1 MNVSIRS
8 TAMAA
13 LAVALS
19 FALLACKPLD
29 KDTGKPADGSGDAA
43 ATTKNT
49 SDHRPRASFLSW
61 LWVVMIHSG

>member
-43 ATTKNT
+43 ATPAVAAKGGGKTE
-49 SDHRPRASFLSW
+49 
-61 LWVVMIHSG
+61 